1 MVDQLLP
8 GDVLLHVGATW
19 ESDGIRFGEWEQLGA
34 NPNGAPTYS
43 HAGIYVGGGET
54 VEMLSVWT
62 QQPVVASVVA
72 DTHVDV
78 YRNPVLSS
86 AQRQAIADKA
96 KEYGRDG
103 GPPYAWG
110 QIKALVL
117 AGLGDPATIERSF
130 VAEVDE
136 TDAGKEAMICSEL
149 VAWAYYDSG
158 VALTFQFWPAIVS
171 DGLLSMPTPNQTLAR
186 LMDYTTPNM
195 LARTRDLQFQFRL
208 WPPAPTDVKPINGSC
223 PAGYA
228 RCQQVCRQASLHC
241 P

>member
-1 MVDQLLP
+1 
-8 GDVLLHVGATW
+8 
-19 ESDGIRFGEWEQLGA
+19 
-34 NPNGAPTYS
+34 
-43 HAGIYVGGGET
+43 
-54 VEMLSVWT
+54 
-62 QQPVVASVVA
+62 VVA
-72 DTHVDV
+72 DTAVDV
-78 YRNPVLSS
+78 YRNPLFTS

-117 AGLGDPATIERSF
+117 AGLGDLATIERAF

-136 TDAGKEAMICSEL
+136 TEAGKEAMICSEL

-158 VALTFQFWPAIVS
+158 VPLTVQFWPVIAS

-186 LMDYTTPNM
+186 MTDFTTPNM

-208 WPPAPTDVKPINGSC
+208 WPSAPIDMKPVNGSC
-223 PAGYA
+223 AAGYA
-228 RCQQVCRQASLHC
+228 PCQQVCRQAGLQC